1 MRLASTATHTLRARA
16 PAVDSAS
23 AALLA
28 CGGAAVAGTILFAD
42 RLEWPARNVEFAR
55 NGSFLLYV
63 FLIVGQVAVWPVA
76 VAWLWGDLRALARG
90 WRRNARE
97 LVESLLIVALASWAG
112 LLTASFGPRIPDYL
126 PHHREKLLL
135 VSGLGWVAGS
145 ITASG
150 IWLLHGEMK
159 ELLARPVP
167 GPREFE
173 ELLALRDKL
182 QRFLAV
188 SGSIIGLAI
197 LGAGAE
203 RNMIS
208 AYTAD
213 FHVAGGFPMEYVLI
227 FGLFFSG
234 LLALVYFPTHL
245 TLLALASRLRDRY
258 APVPD
263 FDADGAWAEEW
274 KRRALLE
281 DALSLKIGA
290 GASFKTG
297 VAILTPLIGSLTGL
311 LLNVHG

>member
-1 MRLASTATHTLRARA
+1 M
-16 PAVDSAS
+16 
-23 AALLA
+23 
-28 CGGAAVAGTILFAD
+28 
-42 RLEWPARNVEFAR
+42 
-55 NGSFLLYV
+55 

-76 VAWLWGDLRALARG
+76 VAWLWGDLHALARG
-90 WRRNARE
+90 WRRNSRE
-97 LVESLLIVALASWAG
+97 LVESLAIVAVASWAG
-112 LLTASFGPRIPDYL
+112 LLAAAFGPRVPDYL

-135 VSGLGWVAGS
+135 ISGLGWVAGS
-145 ITASG
+145 IAASG

-167 GPREFE
+167 GPGELE

-188 SGSIIGLAI
+188 SGTIIGLAI

-213 FHVAGGFPMEYVLI
+213 FHVTGGFPIEYVLI
-227 FGLFFSG
+227 YGLFFSG

-245 TLLALASRLRDRY
+245 TLQALAARLRDRY
-258 APVPD
+258 APVPAV
-263 FDADGAWAEEW
+263 DADGAWVEEW
-274 KRRALLE
+274 RRRGLLE
-281 DALSLKIGA
+281 DALSMKVGA
-290 GASFKTG
+290 GATFKTG

>member
-1 MRLASTATHTLRARA
+1 RARV

-28 CGGAAVAGTILFAD
+28 CSGAAVAGTTLFAD

-55 NGSFLLYV
+55 NGSFLLFV

-76 VAWLWGDLRALARG
+76 IAWLWDDLRALARG

-97 LVESLLIVALASWAG
+97 LVESLAIVAVASWAG
-112 LLTASFGPRIPDYL
+112 LLAASFGPRIPEYL

-135 VSGLGWVAGS
+135 ISGLGWVAGS
-145 ITASG
+145 IAASG
-150 IWLLHGEMK
+150 IWLLHGEMQ
-159 ELLARPVP
+159 ELLARPAP
-167 GPREFE
+167 GPRELE
-173 ELLALRDKL
+173 EVLALRDRL
-182 QRFLAV
+182 QRFLTV

-208 AYTAD
+208 AYTAE
-213 FHVAGGFPMEYVLI
+213 FHVKGGFPIEYVLI
-227 FGLFFSG
+227 FGLFFSA
-234 LLALVYFPTHL
+234 LLALVYFPSHL
-245 TLLALASRLRDRY
+245 TLLALSARLRDRY

-263 FDADGAWAEEW
+263 LDPDGAWIDGW
-274 KRRALLE
+274 KRRGALE
-281 DALSLKIGA
+281 DALSMKVGA
-290 GASFKTG
+290 SGSFKTG
-297 VAILTPLIGSLTGL
+297 VAVLTPLIGSLTGL

>member
-1 MRLASTATHTLRARA
+1 MRIASVATHTLRARVS
-16 PAVDSAS
+16 AVDSAS

-28 CGGAAVAGTILFAD
+28 SAGAVVAATALFAD
-42 RLEWPARNVEFAR
+42 RLDWPARNIAFAR

-63 FLIVGQVAVWPVA
+63 FLIIGQVAVWPVA
-76 VAWLWGDLRALARG
+76 IAWLWDDLQTLARR
-90 WRRNARE
+90 WRKNSRE
-97 LVESLLIVALASWAG
+97 LIESLVIVAVASWAG
-112 LLTASFGPRIPDYL
+112 LLAAAFGPKIPNYL

-135 VSGLGWVAGS
+135 ISGLGWVAGS
-145 ITASG
+145 IAASG

-167 GPREFE
+167 GARELE

-208 AYTAD
+208 AYTAE
-213 FHVAGGFPMEYVLI
+213 FHVTGGFPIEYVLI
-227 FGLFFSG
+227 YGLFFSA
-234 LLALVYFPTHL
+234 LLAVVYFPTHL
-245 TLLALASRLRDRY
+245 TLLALAARLRDRY

-263 FDADGAWAEEW
+263 LDGDGAWIDEW
-274 KRRALLE
+274 KRRAVLE
-281 DALSLKIGA
+281 DALSLKVGA
-290 GASFKTG
+290 SASFKTG

>member
-1 MRLASTATHTLRARA
+1 MRIASVATQTLRAGA
-16 PAVDSAS
+16 PGVDSAS
-23 AALLA
+23 AVLLA
-28 CGGAAVAGTILFAD
+28 CAGAAAAGTILFAD
-42 RLEWPARNVEFAR
+42 RLDWPSRNVEFAR
-55 NGSFLLYV
+55 NGSFLLYM

-76 VAWLWGDLRALARG
+76 VGWLWSDLRALARG

-97 LVESLLIVALASWAG
+97 LAESLVIVALASWAG
-112 LLTASFGPRIPDYL
+112 LLAAAFGPKVPDYL

-135 VSGLGWVAGS
+135 ISGLGWIAGS
-145 ITASG
+145 VAASG

-159 ELLARPVP
+159 ELLAHPVP
-167 GPREFE
+167 GPRELE
-173 ELLALRDKL
+173 ELLALRDRL

-213 FHVAGGFPMEYVLI
+213 FHATGGFPIEYVLI
-227 FGLFFSG
+227 YGLFFSA

-245 TLLALASRLRDRY
+245 TLQALAARLRDRY

-263 FDADGAWAEEW
+263 IDADGAWVEEW
-274 KRRALLE
+274 RRRGLLE
-281 DALSLKIGA
+281 DALSMKVGA
-290 GASFKTG
+290 SASFKTG